1 MELIVRLFKTLWHI
15 YWEFEIIV
23 SSFSVLF
30 YSYRGSPS
38 LFWTYYFPPLFPVLT
53 PEIWI
58 CGKVNMNRKNKR
70 EMLKCWTLYVFDYF
84 LGGELKLLCS
94 SLSALASEVW
104 MWRKPEHMAIHRI
117 FRFFRLHGATRP
129 RQEHKSKTSRR
140 NGASQGRQ
148 CHLSQHGNKCWD
160 QKFIYRNLTV
170 YRIIAF
176 GDFHF
181 CYHHHPILTF
191 FFPRNVP
198 VHWNN
203 FVSRV
208 QSLYLTLASPH
219 GRDMDVKKRILS
231 PYSGNKS

>member
-1 MELIVRLFKTLWHI
+1 MTELPCPRLNLWFFLFCFLDRNNCSFEHSNPTELIVRLFKTLWHI

-104 MWRKPEHMAIHRI
+104 MWRKPEHMAIHRT

-129 RQEHKSKTSRR
+129 RQEHKSKTSLR
-140 NGASQGRQ
+140 NRGLTRPSMSSITAWQQMLGSEIY
-148 CHLSQHGNKCWD
+148 LS
-160 QKFIYRNLTV
+160 KFGCI
-170 YRIIAF
+170 
-176 GDFHF
+176 
-181 CYHHHPILTF
+181 
-191 FFPRNVP
+191 
-198 VHWNN
+198 
-203 FVSRV
+203 
-208 QSLYLTLASPH
+208 
-219 GRDMDVKKRILS
+219 
-231 PYSGNKS
+231 